1 MAVTYKAKSGVNQ
14 VVFRPRTWK
23 NPQIFLARAFGTR
36 DVFTVILL
44 GTRAKSDHSRASAFG
59 AFSVF
64 ECFCEEV
71 TYKAKS
77 GGNLVFFAITY
88 KKKPSIFLS
97 RAFGARDVFTVI
109 FLGRRAK
116 NDHRRASAFGACLV
130 FECFGE

>member
-14 VVFRPRTWK
+14 VVFRPCTWK

-77 GGNLVFFAITY
+77 GGNLVFFCDHVQEKTLDF
-88 KKKPSIFLS
+88 SLS
-97 RAFGARDVFTVI
+97 RLRRSRRLQCHFPREAREK
-109 FLGRRAK
+109 RPS
-116 NDHRRASAFGACLV
+116 ASQCVWRMFSFRMLW
-130 FECFGE
+130 